1 MSRTKTILL
10 AILLFLSAAAMH
22 FLVSDTNTRLNN
34 KLIGFFS
41 GFIFGIGIVVLILA
55 FIKKKENQ

>member
-1 MSRTKTILL
+1 MSKTKSILL
-10 AILLFLSAAAMH
+10 SILLMLSAAAMH
-22 FLVSDTNTRLNN
+22 FFVSDANTKLAN

-55 FIKKKENQ
+55 LIQRKDEQ